1 MDDPWR
7 EEALSLETDSCPRRR
22 DTSELEG
29 NYGDAQPFALETRY
43 GAPKGHDRRTRRL
56 GLPFAEGIPE
66 RYAFAW
72 FEEATKQDEPELQV
86 LFARLL
92 ARAAA
97 GEGQADD
104 RRLIDLLKQMT
115 PADAAVFQ
123 RVYSD
128 KPFPGTG
135 AYSDTGPIGTRGGF
149 ARDKWP
155 RDWMTALVEHF
166 HPGEAEAAI
175 ESLIRI
181 GCLGSTL
188 IAEGERNTPPLPRPE
203 YLDRV
208 DWRKLIQ
215 GFSALRGYVAA
226 TELGKMRSAVR
237 GEGARPRECAGEE
250 RVS

>member
-1 MDDPWR
+1 MDDPIGAK
-7 EEALSLETDSCPRRR
+7 EALSITKDFLSPVGETLSDVWK
-22 DTSELEG
+22 G
-29 NYGDAQPFALETRY
+29 IIGDRISHWRLRNAMALQKATNDE
-43 GAPKGHDRRTRRL
+43 ARRL
-56 GLPFAEGIPE
+56 GLTLRPEGIPE

-123 RVYSD
+123 RVYSN

-149 ARDKWP
+149 VRDKWP

-188 IAEGERNTPPLPRPE
+188 IAEGERNRPPLPRSE

-226 TELGKMRSAVR
+226 TELGRMLAAAVR
-237 GEGARPRECAGEE
+237 E
-250 RVS
+250 

>member
-1 MDDPWR
+1 MDDPLGAKEVLSVTKDFLTPVGETLSDVWKGIIGDRISHWR
-7 EEALSLETDSCPRRR
+7 LRNAMALQKATNDEA
-22 DTSELEG
+22 
-29 NYGDAQPFALETRY
+29 
-43 GAPKGHDRRTRRL
+43 RRL
-56 GLPFAEGIPE
+56 GLTLRPEGIPE

-72 FEEATKQDEPELQV
+72 FEEATKQDEPEIQV

-97 GEGQADD
+97 GEGEADD

-128 KPFPGTG
+128 KPFPDTG

-149 ARDKWP
+149 AREKWP

-188 IAEGERNTPPLPRPE
+188 VAEGERNRPPLPRPE

-215 GFSALRGYVAA
+215 GFSALRGYVTA
-226 TELGKMRSAVR
+226 TELGRMLAAAVR
-237 GEGARPRECAGEE
+237 E
-250 RVS
+250 